1 MKNPYELARNILMT
15 ESDRMKDD
23 TAAGGFSSIDLYGSA
38 ARRAGESKANSED
51 GVITD
56 SVCQCFHLE
65 NESGVGDITIYHV
78 FPGIELVYNDMHM
91 AYCNKNQQP
100 APEVLE
106 IKYCREGRCECLFG
120 EHQYCYMSAGDLSF
134 CSLQESSHQSEFPT
148 AHYHGI
154 TVTVNFSMV
163 TDEMKKVLELLSVD
177 LERIRDL
184 SLASDFIMIRANST
198 VKHIFSELYKV
209 PETIRLGYIRV
220 KILELLLVLTGLDAV
235 SERSESVHFSEIQIE
250 AIKEIHD
257 FLVAHYNEHYT
268 IDALSE
274 RFGIS
279 PTAMKKC
286 FRGVYGDSVYAYMK
300 LYRLQVA
307 ERLLKESDMTVAEIA
322 AQVGYLNPNK
332 FTSAFCARYGMPP
345 TAFRKNV

>member
-106 IKYCREGRCECLFG
+106 FNYCREGRCECLFG